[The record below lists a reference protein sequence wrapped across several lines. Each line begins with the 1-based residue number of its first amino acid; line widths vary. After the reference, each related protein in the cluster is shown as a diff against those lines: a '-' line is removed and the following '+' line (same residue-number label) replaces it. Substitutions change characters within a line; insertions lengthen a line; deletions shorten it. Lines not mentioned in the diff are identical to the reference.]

1 MVSPTKGPRILG
13 QPVDHETLRADLEH
27 YRQVAL
33 ELGASGAAVIPAS
46 WVNID
51 ERVRLKCT
59 VPRCNRAG
67 QSPNCP
73 PYGPDLDLVRRAVAR
88 YSWAILFK
96 CDVDIETHRP
106 GRGKSKDEQRELH
119 NFHKPSNDIVCAL
132 ETQAFRDGYHLA
144 MGFGGGSCV
153 DYLCGG
159 LPCEF
164 LKSGNCRFPYK
175 SRPAMEGVGMD
186 VLDLTA
192 RAGWPAYA
200 MQDEPGAVPSAITV
214 GLVFIY

>member
-1 MVSPTKGPRILG
+1 MTTPQAVRTLG
-13 QPVDHETLRADLEH
+13 GRVNEETLRADLER
-27 YRQVAL
+27 YRQLAL
-33 ELGASGAAVIPAS
+33 DQGASGAAIIPAS

-51 ERVRLKCT
+51 ERVRLKCA

-73 PYGPDLDLVRRAVAR
+73 PHAPDLDLVRRALAR
-88 YSWAILFK
+88 YSWAILLK
-96 CDVDIETHRP
+96 CDVDIESHRP
-106 GRGKSKDEQRELH
+106 RPVKPGEEQPEVL
-119 NFHKPSNDIVCAL
+119 NFHRAGNDLVSVL
-132 ETQAFRDGYHLA
+132 ETQAFKDGYHLA

-159 LPCEF
+159 RPCQF
-164 LKSGNCRFPYK
+164 LESGSCRHPYK
-175 SRPAMEGVGMD
+175 SRPSMEAIGVD

-192 RAGWPAYA
+192 RVGWPVYA
-200 MQDEPGAVPSAITV
+200 MQDEAGKVPTAITV